1 MVGGGQGSAGPGFL
15 LPSLE
20 EAYGLH
26 FTLFVHLFRFTVIC
40 FTYTPVLLLG
50 QALFQLLGNEM
61 MN

>member
-1 MVGGGQGSAGPGFL
+1 MGPGFL

-50 QALFQLLGNEM
+50 QALFQLLGNQM